1 MIKFTM
7 LKPLFAKSLA
17 SVLLLWFATDNRFLA
32 AQEGPEP
39 VADENVATS
48 PEYPSSLEELKGQIF
63 RLQTE
68 IAVLRQQLGPDH
80 PKMKQAETRLQVFEQ
95 LYDEHQRRAAAQAKA
110 METEHSPIVLTLKY
124 VSASNAERVIRDLY
138 PVEQYS
144 LAADERTN
152 TLILRA
158 NDEFR
163 EIVETLITRLEE
175 TAATNYKPG
184 TADLLFVPESKPVAA
199 ESVAQMKQQASD
211 LDLNAQR
218 FAADMKNHLQ
228 SGKGTADEVEKL
240 KQQLRDAVT
249 QSFDARQQLKRTEL
263 QLMEA
268 RLKQLQ
274 LSIELREQLRSKMID
289 RRVEE
294 LLNVPQQAQP
304 DDAPA
309 KP

>member
-1 MIKFTM
+1 
-7 LKPLFAKSLA
+7 
-17 SVLLLWFATDNRFLA
+17 
-32 AQEGPEP
+32 
-39 VADENVATS
+39 
-48 PEYPSSLEELKGQIF
+48 
-63 RLQTE
+63 
-68 IAVLRQQLGPDH
+68 
-80 PKMKQAETRLQVFEQ
+80 MKQAETRLQVFEQ
-95 LYDEHQRRAAAQAKA
+95 LHDEHQRHAASQANEKKA
-110 METEHSPIVLTLKY
+110 EQLPIVLPLKY
-124 VSASNAERVIRDLY
+124 LTASNAERVIRELY

-163 EIVETLITRLEE
+163 EIVESLITVLDE
-175 TAATNYKPG
+175 TAATTEKRG
-184 TADLLFVPESKPVAA
+184 KADLLFVPDSKPITTESAA
-199 ESVAQMKQQASD
+199 QLKQQASD
-211 LDLNAQR
+211 LDLNAQK

-228 SGKGTADEVEKL
+228 AGKSTAEEIEEL

-249 QSFDARQQLKRTEL
+249 QSFDTRQQLKRTEL

-294 LLNVPQQAQP
+294 LLNIPRQAKP
-304 DDAPA
+304 DDAMA

>member
-1 MIKFTM
+1 MIKFAM

-17 SVLLLWFATDNRFLA
+17 SALLLWFATDNRFLA

-39 VADENVATS
+39 VADDNVATS
-48 PEYPSSLEELKGQIF
+48 PEYPSSLEELRGQIF

-80 PKMKQAETRLQVFEQ
+80 PKMKQAEARLQVFAQ
-95 LYDEHQRRAAAQAKA
+95 LYDEHQKHAANQPKEKKA
-110 METEHSPIVLTLKY
+110 EQLPIVLPLKY
-124 VSASNAERVIRDLY
+124 LSASNAERVIRELY

-163 EIVETLITRLEE
+163 EIVESLITVLDE
-175 TAATNYKPG
+175 TAATTEKRG
-184 TADLLFVPESKPVAA
+184 IADLLFVPDSKPVAA

-211 LDLNAQR
+211 LDLNAQK

-228 SGKGTADEVEKL
+228 SGKGTAEEIEQL

-249 QSFDARQQLKRTEL
+249 QSFDTRQQLKRTEL

-274 LSIELREQLRSKMID
+274 RSIELREQLRSKMID

-294 LLNVPQQAQP
+294 LLGQSPQVQ
-304 DDAPA
+304 
-309 KP
+309 